1 MDNQQK
7 KLLAI
12 ISAAHCLRGFVEV
25 YPFIRSAVNN
35 AFKLD
40 WMKGER
46 DDALYWK
53 KQGDVLGRMNLQ
65 AQRALEFVPAKEGYR
80 FGTGA
85 GSFHHLASAQVY
97 RLAFDVAGEC
107 LDDIVTHYGDFVKAL
122 QMEAEFFLA
131 EEVRETLV
139 HEKPNTI
146 ATLNAVR
153 DLKDLAEAVQAATR
167 PVTASTL
174 APAA

>member
-1 MDNQQK
+1 MDNHQK
-7 KLLAI
+7 KLLAT
-12 ISAAHCLRGFVEV
+12 ISAVHCLRGFLEV
-25 YPFIRSAVNN
+25 YPFIRNAVNT

-53 KQGDVLGRMNLQ
+53 KQATVLGRMQLQ
-65 AQRALEFVPAKEGYR
+65 AQRALEFVPAKEGHR
-80 FGTGA
+80 LGTG
-85 GSFHHLASAQVY
+85 GCGFHHLASAPVY

-131 EEVRETLV
+131 EDVQETLV

-153 DLKDLAEAVQAATR
+153 DLKDLAEAVLTAMR
-167 PVTASTL
+167 PVEASSQ
-174 APAA
+174 ASAA